1 MFNKLR
7 NQFIITTMAIV
18 SVVLVIAF
26 TMIYVSTANN
36 LTRTPRQTLLGPNA
50 LRFERFDNETRTFFE
65 EQRRENAERA
75 LSGLLLSLI
84 VTGVATLT
92 AVYFLSRFMA
102 NRAVGVIED
111 AYTKQRQFI
120 ADASHEL
127 KTPITV
133 ISANADAAI
142 SDIKK
147 PSKWL
152 TNIKT
157 ESGRM
162 GRLVEGLL
170 QLAQLDTSM
179 EKNQYTTFELSKL
192 VDDTVSGFLVLAAHK
207 NIKILHNIPKS
218 IKLTS
223 DSDKLQQILTILI
236 DNAVKYT
243 ESDGKVT
250 VTSMSE
256 SDTVTLSVSNT
267 HPKVDASELNKFF
280 ERFYQGDS
288 SHRAN
293 GHGLGLAIAKESAE
307 QLGASL
313 KARSTS
319 NMICFDLELPTR

>member
-18 SVVLVIAF
+18 SVVLIIAF
-26 TMIYVSTANN
+26 TMIYVSTESN
-36 LTRTPRQTLLGPNA
+36 LTRAPRQTSLDPNTPR
-50 LRFERFDNETRTFFE
+50 LERFDNDTRTFFE

-75 LSGLLLSLI
+75 LSELLITLVI
-84 VTGVATLT
+84 TGVFTL
-92 AVYFLSRFMA
+92 ASVYFLSRFMA

-142 SDIKK
+142 SDLEK

-179 EKNQYTTFELSKL
+179 EKSQHTTFELSKL
-192 VDDTVSGFLVLAAHK
+192 VKDTVSGFLVLAANK

-223 DSDKLQQILTILI
+223 DSDKLQQILTILV

-243 ESDGKVT
+243 EPGGKVT
-250 VTSMSE
+250 IEHISQ
-256 SDTVTLSVSNT
+256 SDTATLSVSNT
-267 HPKVDASELNKFF
+267 YPQIDADELDKFF

-288 SHRAN
+288 SHRAG

-307 QLGASL
+307 HLGASL
-313 KARSTS
+313 TARSTS
-319 NMICFDLELPTR
+319 SMVSFDLEIPNR